1 MSSNG
6 REILGLIFNTID
18 TDRSGSI
25 DWKEFLKAMST
36 LEMGRNEDKIDLY
49 FKLYD
54 PESSGKLSFDNVKH
68 LMRVRIFADITNLDE
83 YIDSVSEYFASEAYR
98 LADVCKSNCIS

>member
-1 MSSNG
+1 MSQNG

-18 TDRSGSI
+18 TDKSGRL

-36 LEMGRNEDKIDLY
+36 LEMGRNEDKIDLF

-54 PESSGKLSFDNVKH
+54 TEGFGALAFDKVKH
-68 LMRVRIFADITNLDE
+68 LMRVRIFADISTLDE
-83 YIDSVSEYFASEAYR
+83 YIDSVSEYFA
-98 LADVCKSNCIS
+98 K